1 MVSQLFERLRS
12 VIGALLCAAVLSA
25 CAGGSSAVT
34 STPQTAKTISAAT
47 GTIGHVFVIMLEN
60 KSYSE
65 TFGGNTAAP
74 YLAQTLASQG
84 AMLTNY
90 YGTGHVSLDNYIS
103 FLSGQS
109 PTVQTDNDCT
119 TGYDTIAQTGTAAM
133 SQVQG
138 TGCIYPA
145 SVLTLADQLAAANL
159 TWKGYMGDMGND
171 PARESATCG
180 HPAVGT
186 IDGTQ
191 TAEAPTA
198 AIPGGDAY
206 ATRHDP
212 FMYFHSIIDS
222 ASCKTNVV
230 NLNAKLGSDL
240 ASLSTTANLTFI
252 TPNLCDDGHDSPC
265 AIDGQTG
272 GLSRI
277 NTFLQTW
284 VPAILN
290 SPAYKKDGLLIIT
303 FDESDYSTVAAS
315 STTETISWSGTTCC
329 GEQEG
334 PNLGAFPQ
342 TQSIAA
348 GAATISLVKSN
359 YGGDQ
364 VGAVLLSKFIK
375 PGTVSTTPYN
385 HYSALA
391 SIENIFGLSHLGY
404 AAAPGLVTFGSDVF
418 TNL

>member
-1 MVSQLFERLRS
+1 MLALLVERLRS
-12 VIGALLCAAVLSA
+12 VVGAFLCAAVLSA
-25 CAGGSSAVT
+25 CAGGSSTATPAPQST
-34 STPQTAKTISAAT
+34 SKAAT

-65 TFGGNTAAP
+65 TFASSSAAP
-74 YLAQTLASQG
+74 YLAQTLTSQG
-84 AMLTNY
+84 ALLQDY

-103 FLSGQS
+103 FISGQS
-109 PTVQTDNDCT
+109 PTIQTDNDCT
-119 TGYDTIAQTGTAAM
+119 TGFDTITQTGTAAM
-133 SQVQG
+133 NQVQG
-138 TGCIYPA
+138 TGCVYPA
-145 SVLTLADQLAAANL
+145 SVLTLADQMSAAGL
-159 TWKGYMGDMGND
+159 TWRGYMGDMGND

-212 FMYFHSIIDS
+212 FMYFHSIIDNA
-222 ASCKTNVV
+222 ASCASNVV
-230 NLNAKLGSDL
+230 NLNTNLGKDL
-240 ASLSTTANLTFI
+240 TSLSTTRNLTFI

-277 NTFLQTW
+277 NSFLQTW

-315 STTETISWSGTTCC
+315 GTTETIAWSGATCC
-329 GEQEG
+329 GQQEG

-342 TQSIAA
+342 TQSIAE
-348 GAATISLVKSN
+348 GAETIKLVKSN
-359 YGGDQ
+359 YGGDL

-385 HYSALA
+385 HYSTLA

-404 AAAPGLVTFGSDVF
+404 AAASGLATFGSDVF
-418 TNL
+418 TNE

>member
-1 MVSQLFERLRS
+1 MFAHHIERLRR
-12 VIGALLCAAVLSA
+12 IAGAFLCAAVLSA
-25 CAGGSSAVT
+25 CAGGSTAAS
-34 STPQTAKTISAAT
+34 STPQTGQAKSAAT
-47 GTIGHVFVIMLEN
+47 GSIGHVFVIMLEN
-60 KSYSE
+60 KSYAE
-65 TFGGNTAAP
+65 TFSAKSAAP
-74 YLAQTLASQG
+74 YLAQTLTAQG
-84 AMLTNY
+84 ALLQNY

-103 FLSGQS
+103 FISGES

-119 TGYDTIAQTGTAAM
+119 TGFDTITQTGVASM
-133 SQVQG
+133 NQIQG

-145 SVLTLADQLAAANL
+145 NVLTLADQMSAAGL
-159 TWKGYMGDMGND
+159 TWRGYMGDMGND

-222 ASCKTNVV
+222 ASCASNVV
-230 NLNAKLGSDL
+230 NLVNNLGQDL
-240 ASLSTTANLTFI
+240 TSVATTRNLTFI

-265 AIDGQTG
+265 AIDGQPG

-284 VPAILN
+284 VPAIVN

-315 STTETISWSGTTCC
+315 GATETISWSGATCC
-329 GEQEG
+329 GQQEG

-342 TQSIAA
+342 TQSIAD
-348 GAATISLVKSN
+348 GPETINLVKGS
-359 YGGDQ
+359 YGGDL
-364 VGAVLLSKFIK
+364 VGAVLLSKYIK

-385 HYSALA
+385 HYSTLA

-404 AAAPGLVTFGSDVF
+404 AAASGLATFGSDVF
-418 TNL
+418 TNQ